1 MWFCE
6 SIRRPREASS
16 EANSD
21 IGWGPHD
28 STNPSKDSSD
38 DSTTRRRW
46 RPFRLT
52 RGRCRFERHTSARR
66 LKRPRRRV
74 QGQLISLLGTRMAA
88 PPCFRLDAKPR
99 RQTLTLSST
108 STMPQSLNVQPLVR
122 VQQTLH
128 SPLHRGFA
136 SGLFATNR
144 VDNTT
149 LAPRG
154 SYFGGQG

>member
-99 RQTLTLSST
+99 RQTSTPNLDAQLDIHDAAKPQRSTLGARPANIALTLASR
-108 STMPQSLNVQPLVR
+108 VCKRLVR
-122 VQQTLH
+122 HQPCRQH
-128 SPLHRGFA
+128 DA
-136 SGLFATNR
+136 CATR
-144 VDNTT
+144 
-149 LAPRG
+149 
-154 SYFGGQG
+154 